1 VATAKASST
10 QEYGPAAGSRNESVR
25 GAAAEPARALPNG
38 FSVDL
43 EDAGTLLWQRISGEW
58 TAPGEALDRQVEWLL
73 ETLAASGACGTFFA
87 VADLARHRPALIR
100 RIVAA
105 GHEIGCHGLFHDHLA
120 GRSEAAFRGD
130 VREARAILEDASG
143 CAIEGYRAPFFSLVR
158 GMEWAHR
165 VLAEE
170 GYRYDASAVGA
181 DPGLPRRLPS
191 GLWEAPLSA
200 VRWWGRSWPC
210 GGAWLAAL
218 PAAAPACP
226 PGGGTVFYMHP
237 YNVGW
242 NRLGRTGPRSVR
254 ATWLRWR
261 HEQVHNLLA
270 SRFRA
275 RLAELLAGGRW
286 RPIAHLVSLA
296 ESR

>member
-1 VATAKASST
+1 MATAKVSFAQKSVL
-10 QEYGPAAGSRNESVR
+10 PAADGESGAR
-25 GAAAEPARALPNG
+25 GGDARAVALPNG

-58 TAPGEALDRQVEWLL
+58 TAPGRALDRQVDWLL
-73 ETLAASGACGTFFA
+73 ETLGAAGATGTFFT
-87 VADLARHRPALIR
+87 VADLARHRPALMR
-100 RIVAA
+100 RIAAA
-105 GHEIGCHGLFHDHLA
+105 GHEIGCHGLFHDHLE
-120 GRSEAAFRGD
+120 GSSEAAFRAD
-130 VREARAILEDASG
+130 VREARAILQDISG
-143 CAIEGYRAPFFSLVR
+143 QAIDGYRAPFFSLR
-158 GMEWAHR
+158 PETDWGYR

-170 GYRYDASAVGA
+170 GYRYDASALGA
-181 DPGLPRRLPS
+181 APGLPRRLPN
-191 GLWEAPLSA
+191 GLWESALSE

-218 PAAAPACP
+218 PPGAAVCP

-242 NRLGRTGPRSVR
+242 NRLARAAPRSAR
-254 ATWLRWR
+254 AAWLRWR
-261 HEQVHNLLA
+261 HEKVHNLLA

-275 RLAELLAGGRW
+275 RLAELLRRGRW
-286 RPIAHLVSLA
+286 QPIAQLVSLA